1 MKDEMN
7 NRPLIITCAMV
18 GAETSRKDTPYLP
31 ITATEI
37 GDEAKRVREAGAA
50 MVHLHVRRD
59 DGTATQD
66 RGVFAAAIAEIRKR
80 TDIIIQTS
88 TGGAVGMTGDERCQ
102 PILLRP
108 EMCTLTTGTCNFG
121 DEVFSNPR
129 GLIVRIAE
137 LARENGVVPE
147 IEVFDAGFM
156 DNARWLEK
164 KGLIA
169 FPAHFDFVLGVPGA
183 LGADE
188 AVLDFLISRL
198 PPGCTWSVAG
208 IGRHEFPM
216 AGLAIRKG
224 GHVRVGLEDNI
235 WLDKGVLAR
244 GNAELVARVAAMAR
258 EAKRPLADP
267 TTARAILS
275 IKNVPGA

>member
-1 MKDEMN
+1 ME
-7 NRPLIITCAMV
+7 PLIITCAMV
-18 GAETSRKDTPYLP
+18 GAETGRKDTPYLP
-31 ITATEI
+31 ITASEI
-37 GDEAKRVREAGAA
+37 GEEAKRVREAGAS

-59 DGTATQD
+59 DGTPTQD
-66 RGVFAAAIAEIRKR
+66 REVFAAAIAEIRKR
-80 TDIIIQTS
+80 TDIIVQTS

-102 PILLRP
+102 PLSLRP

-121 DEVFSNPR
+121 GDVFSNPR
-129 GLIVRIAE
+129 DLLVRIAE

-147 IEVFDAGFM
+147 IEVFDAGFI

-164 KGLIA
+164 KGLIS

-208 IGRHEFPM
+208 VGRAEFPM
-216 AGLAIRKG
+216 AALAIERG

-235 WLDKGVLAR
+235 WLEKGVLAK
-244 GNAELVARVAAMAR
+244 GNAELVAKVAAMAAG
-258 EAKRPLADP
+258 AKRPLADP
-267 TTARAILS
+267 ATARAILRV
-275 IKNVPGA
+275 KNVPVA